1 MRIFKLSRNIRSFI
15 VVGTILL
22 FSAVFI
28 SFDDTDDFELA
39 KNLDIYQTLIRELR
53 LYYVDDIQSDKI
65 IKTSIDEMLNSL
77 DPYTVYYPESKIE
90 DFKFM
95 TTGQYGGVGAL
106 IRKDS
111 VNVII
116 DQVYKGYPAQLAGI
130 RSGDILKE
138 VESKPVSGISNDD
151 ISELLKGIP
160 KTEVNLKIYRPYTKE
175 TLELKMYRERIHVKN
190 VPYYGMLNDKTG
202 YIKLSGF
209 TQSAYDEMRE
219 AMLFLKKQ
227 KAEQLI
233 FDLRGNPGGLL
244 NQAVNIVSLFV
255 EKGTDVVSTKGKM
268 KQWNQTLKTRKQPL
282 DTEMQIAVL
291 VNRNSASASEIVS
304 GALQDLDR
312 AVIIGQRTYGK
323 GLVQTTR
330 DLSYNTKLKITTA
343 KYYIPSGRC
352 IQALDYTHRNSDGS
366 VGHVPDSIISEFKTK
381 NGRTVYDGG
390 GILPDIK
397 VDSKIATPLLSYLML
412 NYIIF
417 DYANIYS
424 FKHDTI
430 VNANKYKFSDKE
442 YNDFIEYVVKRNIKY
457 QTETDRALQDLINS
471 SKKEKYFA
479 SISTDITALQKELK
493 HNVRSDLIHFKDD
506 IKELLAQSIVLR
518 YYYEDGLAEYSINN
532 NKEVA
537 EALKILENK
546 TAYASVLNGT
556 ESN

>member
-1 MRIFKLSRNIRSFI
+1 MSIFKLGRNIRSLI
-15 VVGTILL
+15 IVGTILL
-22 FSAVFI
+22 FSALFF

-53 LYYVDDIQSDKI
+53 LYYVDEIQSDKI
-65 IKTSIDEMLNSL
+65 IKTSIDQMLNSL

-95 TTGQYGGVGAL
+95 TTGQYGGIGAL

-111 VNVII
+111 TNIII

-130 RSGDILKE
+130 RAGDILKE
-138 VESKPVSGISNDD
+138 VENKKLGGAVNND

-160 KTEVNLKIYRPYTKE
+160 KTELSLKIYRPYTKE
-175 TLELKMYRERIHVKN
+175 TLDFKVNREKIHIKN
-190 VPYYGMLNDKTG
+190 VPYYGMLDTKTG

-219 AMLFLKKQ
+219 AMLFIKKNNAQ
-227 KAEQLI
+227 QLV

-244 NQAVNIVSLFV
+244 NQAVHIVSLFV
-255 EKGTDVVSTKGKM
+255 AKGTEVVSTKGKM
-268 KQWNQTLKTRKQPL
+268 KQWNQTLKTRRQPL
-282 DTEMQIAVL
+282 DTKMKIVVL
-291 VNRNSASASEIVS
+291 VNSNSASASEIVS

-312 AVIIGQRTYGK
+312 AVIVGQRTYGK

-352 IQALDYTHRNSDGS
+352 IQALDYTHRNPDGS
-366 VGHVPDSIISEFKTK
+366 VGHIPDSLISKFSTK

-397 VDSKIATPLLSYLML
+397 VDRRTATPLISYLML

-424 FKHDTI
+424 YKHDSI
-430 VNANKYKFSDKE
+430 QKPEIYHFSDKE
-442 YNDFIEYVVKRNIKY
+442 YDDFIAYVLKRDIKY
-457 QTETDRALQDLINS
+457 QTETDKALQQLINA
-471 SKKEKYFA
+471 SKNEKYFTG
-479 SISTDITALQKELK
+479 ISTDISSLQKELK
-493 HNVRSDLIHFKDD
+493 HNVRADLIHFKED

-518 YYYEDGLAEYSINN
+518 YYYEDGLIAFKINN

-537 EALKILENK
+537 EGLKILKNQ
-546 TAYASVLNGT
+546 T
-556 ESN
+556 EYDTILKGSGKN